1 MTRPVF
7 RAATCGVLLSAALG
21 ASAQT
26 PTDLQQAQ
34 ERHERQLAVCNS
46 GKLAAPER
54 EACVRDACHKRAR
67 PIIMTTLAMGAG
79 MLPIA
84 VGLGS
89 ADSSF
94 RSPMAM
100 AVIGGLITSTV
111 LSLLVVPAVFTY
123 VDDVEGWI
131 RRTVRRL
138 RGQPAAPEAK
148 PDAAHSAG

>member
-1 MTRPVF
+1 MHSTPVSI
-7 RAATCGVLLSAALG
+7 ATKNSILLVEYAIVARREHGLSRWDAL
-21 ASAQT
+21 
-26 PTDLQQAQ
+26 
-34 ERHERQLAVCNS
+34 
-46 GKLAAPER
+46 
-54 EACVRDACHKRAR
+54 RDACHKRAR